1 MTQNPSWAVVA
12 QQALDKSSKTP
23 TGPVT
28 SKVEKR
34 RWGFTCEHCEWVWL
48 PPVDKTHLMAYAESE
63 YYNEKDLLADG
74 YEKFIH
80 KRCKKHRAAAKKWN
94 RAGKTFIQLD
104 ELRMNEGIEHL
115 RFVTK
120 THPKWTKLVPFE
132 QCGDLASIM
141 DAHKTK
147 CLKHWRNWRYQNKW
161 WISRNA
167 LGRYWPECVQK
178 IIWKGYAPAGIQ
190 LHFHTHSIIVSKYLD
205 NKPTLGVMEI
215 DGVGVDY
222 QEDSRFKEEWGGIVD
237 VRAVKDYQREY
248 IVKGE
253 TRKGCGRR
261 ACMNYLTKYITK
273 AAHWK
278 SCKIGKW

>member
-1 MTQNPSWAVVA
+1 MSQYPAWAQKAHSV
-12 QQALDKSSKTP
+12 LDKSNKTP
-23 TGPVT
+23 AGPVT

-34 RWGFTCEHCEWVWL
+34 RWGFTCENCEW
-48 PPVDKTHLMAYAESE
+48 AYIKDEHMTLGIGVGYAHEDLIAE
-63 YYNEKDLLADG
+63 G
-74 YEKFIH
+74 YERFIH
-80 KRCKKHRAAAKKWN
+80 KRCKKHRAASKRWK
-94 RAGKTFIQLD
+94 RAGKTFVQLD
-104 ELRMNEGIEHL
+104 ELRLNEGIEHL

-141 DAHKTK
+141 DAHKSE
-147 CLKHWRNWRYQNKW
+147 CLRMWRNWRYQNKW

-167 LGRYWPECVQK
+167 LGRYWPECVQTIVWDK
-178 IIWKGYAPAGIQ
+178 WTPAGMQ

-205 NKPTLGVMEI
+205 NKPKLDYGVKVP
-215 DGVGVDY
+215 DGEAVF
-222 QEDSRFKEEWGGIVD
+222 QEDSRFHKEWGGIVD
-237 VRAVKDYQREY
+237 VRSVKDYQHEY
-248 IVKGE
+248 VVKGE

-273 AAHWK
+273 ANHWK